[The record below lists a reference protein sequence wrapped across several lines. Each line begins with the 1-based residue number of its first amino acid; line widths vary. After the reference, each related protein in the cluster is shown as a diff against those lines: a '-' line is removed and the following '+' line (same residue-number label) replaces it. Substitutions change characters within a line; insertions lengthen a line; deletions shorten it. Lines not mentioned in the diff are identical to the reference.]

1 MLNLKSVFC
10 VFFLQ
15 SSKLR
20 LKFAEEQ
27 MNGATVTVYRHV
39 GKLLTCQWFKT
50 LTSKLTGFN
59 HSVWL
64 RCGDTIAVCNGPLLP
79 HTGLLTVFKMLQV
92 CVCVSSQCIQSFA
105 RLSVFSFCVFVF
117 HCQFIYF
124 IVLLFLSKSR
134 ICSIPMKT
142 VFHMAVLSRF
152 FTLKHYMTAMKEAVP
167 SHQLKSVLF
176 GPSWLSLRWD
186 TCCVSG
192 IFLIH
197 IDPGREESFHTK
209 LPLGRLGFHNRKGLE
224 ISAAGCCVCQR
235 PDFCSGLLE
244 THGHPS
250 LS

>member
-1 MLNLKSVFC
+1 MLNLISVFC

-20 LKFAEEQ
+20 LQFAEEQ

-105 RLSVFSFCVFVF
+105 RLSVFSFCVSLPVYVF
-117 HCQFIYF
+117 YCFA
-124 IVLLFLSKSR
+124 FLTSR

-176 GPSWLSLRWD
+176 GPS
-186 TCCVSG
+186 
-192 IFLIH
+192 
-197 IDPGREESFHTK
+197 
-209 LPLGRLGFHNRKGLE
+209 
-224 ISAAGCCVCQR
+224 
-235 PDFCSGLLE
+235 
-244 THGHPS
+244 
-250 LS
+250 

>member
-1 MLNLKSVFC
+1 M
-10 VFFLQ
+10 
-15 SSKLR
+15 
-20 LKFAEEQ
+20 
-27 MNGATVTVYRHV
+27 
-39 GKLLTCQWFKT
+39 
-50 LTSKLTGFN
+50 
-59 HSVWL
+59 WL

-92 CVCVSSQCIQSFA
+92 CGCVCVSSQCIQSFA
-105 RLSVFSFCVFVF
+105 RLCVFSFCVSLPVYVF
-117 HCQFIYF
+117 YCFA
-124 IVLLFLSKSR
+124 FLNSR

-176 GPSWLSLRWD
+176 GPSWLSVRWD

-209 LPLGRLGFHNRKGLE
+209 LSLGRLGFHNRKGLE